1 MKLLTN
7 LNFFSSAF
15 LPLLKLL
22 LLLACRIFSFYAILY
37 VPTLLL
43 TDLGVFFDALLFMMF
58 IMAALVDFAVA
69 AVAGAICSLYVLKLP
84 LSIFI
89 ATSYSLRYVTGS
101 GSPLLVFR
109 VVDAVLVGPRECG
122 RCEGFDFE
130 DWGIW
135 WAAYPVTGIA
145 GGEVRLFNI
154 WYWVCLDEWS
164 PEWYI
169 VFKAFEEVVAW
180 RELYPD

>member
-1 MKLLTN
+1 MMKLLTN
-7 LNFFSSAF
+7 HNFFSSAF

-58 IMAALVDFAVA
+58 IKAALVDFAVA

-101 GSPLLVFR
+101 GSPLLVFK

-130 DWGIW
+130 D
-135 WAAYPVTGIA
+135 
-145 GGEVRLFNI
+145 
-154 WYWVCLDEWS
+154 
-164 PEWYI
+164 
-169 VFKAFEEVVAW
+169 
-180 RELYPD
+180 